1 MNRLTIPDIL
11 EKKKRGEKIT
21 MLTAYDLPVAKFI
34 DQAGIDIV
42 LVGDSLGMVALGYSS
57 TVPVTMREMIHHA
70 KAVRRGVERA
80 LLIGDMPFMSFN
92 VSRERTIANAGRFLK
107 EAGCDAVKVEAGQG
121 SADSV
126 EVVRAQRK
134 RDHFLGSLCE
144 PSMVMVRGI
153 IEAGIPVMG
162 HLGLTPQTAGKLGG
176 FKVQAKTAKAA
187 ADLIESARM
196 LEEAGC
202 FAVVLECVPSQ
213 VAKLVTQS
221 LSIPTIGIGA
231 GPDCDG
237 QVLVTNDLL
246 GFSSGFHPK
255 FVRRFAQLDK
265 EFLRAFGEFRKA
277 VTDGTF
283 PSSEESYSMDP
294 EEWSALK

>member
-126 EVVRAQRK
+126 EVVRA
-134 RDHFLGSLCE
+134 
-144 PSMVMVRGI
+144 I